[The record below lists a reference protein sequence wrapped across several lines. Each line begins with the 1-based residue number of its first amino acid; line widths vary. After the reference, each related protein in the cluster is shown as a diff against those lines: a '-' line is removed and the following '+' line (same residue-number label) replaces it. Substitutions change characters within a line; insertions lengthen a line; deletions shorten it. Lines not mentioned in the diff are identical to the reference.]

1 MLSLLLY
8 EIKDLSLNDLVFK
21 QKKDEGR
28 LSAVIKSIN
37 LNSVDMNNS
46 DVLIEFNSNTQEYCQ

>member
-1 MLSLLLY
+1 VLSLLLY